1 MCYVN
6 KPYTSL
12 EKYKQVD
19 LENSPWAGGISL
31 VRAVA
36 LASSPARPP
45 LSLPPRRLPAGPRDS
60 PAAIITRG
68 HGQRRAS
75 PGGQPQGA
83 AAAQRA
89 SEGGREG
96 KEESEKEGRK
106 EGHHRSVPTWQF
118 QPLLSARLIAV
129 HTLSP
134 WKRKRKKKSTLLPT
148 THQQLN

>member
-1 MCYVN
+1 M
-6 KPYTSL
+6 
-12 EKYKQVD
+12 
-19 LENSPWAGGISL
+19 
-31 VRAVA
+31 VRALS

-45 LSLPPRRLPAGPRDS
+45 LSLPPRCLREGGGRGGGQPAGPCDS

-83 AAAQRA
+83 AAQRA
-89 SEGGREG
+89 REGREG
-96 KEESEKEGRK
+96 GEGERGKGGRK

-118 QPLLSARLIAV
+118 QPLLSARLIAI

-134 WKRKRKKKSTLLPT
+134 WKRKKKKINTAAYNPSATK
-148 THQQLN
+148 LNFNISVFNCSRSHSSWS